1 MTNDKTPAANSVY
14 VSIAGAVVNRR
25 SLLLRNFVLH
35 GKVIT
40 SNPLLHIHA
49 KRCGKFCRR
58 RKGKIPDQ
66 RITPHP
72 CGVKTEKTVGRPNIG
87 VMPF

>member
-49 KRCGKFCRR
+49 KRCRQYLWRLFLK
-58 RKGKIPDQ
+58 KSQPENQKE
-66 RITPHP
+66 RIQN
-72 CGVKTEKTVGRPNIG
+72 V
-87 VMPF
+87 

>member
-49 KRCGKFCRR
+49 KRYL
-58 RKGKIPDQ
+58 Q
-66 RITPHP
+66 
-72 CGVKTEKTVGRPNIG
+72 V
-87 VMPF
+87 